1 MAEYLMRDDA
11 PMSEGVW
18 KAIDNMVATVVKKN
32 LVGRRVLPMVGPLG
46 WGVEVAPLIG
56 FGTEDDIVIAQDID
70 YIKLQQLEAEFRI
83 RLKHLAMADQTPYP
97 MDLGAVATAAVDIA
111 KQEDTLVLLGLSEDA
126 PNEALGDWSAPNGPF
141 TAVAQAIGNMRANS
155 FDGPFALI
163 VGHPLYAK
171 LASLREYGQSEIE
184 RVERLVEVGIYQSS
198 VMPDDQALL
207 VSPQSWNMDIVVGQ
221 DIATAFVGN
230 EGLDLGFVIL
240 ETMALRLKRA
250 GAAVVMS

>member
-11 PMSEGVW
+11 PMSEAVW
-18 KAIDNMVATVVKKN
+18 KAIDNMVATVVKKQ
-32 LVGRRVLPMVGPLG
+32 LVGRRVVPMVGPLG

-56 FGTEDDIVIAQDID
+56 FGTEDNIVIAQEID
-70 YIKLQQLEAEFRI
+70 YIKLQQLEAEFRV
-83 RLKHLAMADQTPYP
+83 RLKHMAMADQTPYP

-111 KQEDTLVLLGLSEDA
+111 KQEDTLVLLGLMEGA
-126 PNEALGDWSAPNGPF
+126 PTEPLGDWSVPNGPF
-141 TAVAQAIGNMRANS
+141 SAVANAIGNMRNNA

-163 VGHPLYAK
+163 MGHAMYAQ

-184 RVERLVEVGIYQSS
+184 RVERLVEAGIFSSS
-198 VMPDDQALL
+198 VMPDNQVLV

-230 EGLDLGFVIL
+230 EGLSLGFVIL
-240 ETMALRLKRA
+240 ETLVLRVKRL
-250 GAAVVMS
+250 GAAVVLS